1 MQCQIKP
8 VTSRALLSV
17 LFVLFL
23 SACGGGGGSSSG
35 DGSSS
40 SGVQENTD
48 LESTTSAD
56 STRSSNTTASNGS
69 FTMKWTAPVAR
80 TDGTPLSLSD
90 ISGFFVYYGKSSGN
104 YTSFV
109 DVPDGTATSVTV
121 TDVPVGTWYVV
132 MTTYDDSGL
141 ESAYSAEIT
150 KTSR

>member
-8 VTSRALLSV
+8 VTSRALPSV

-40 SGVQENTD
+40 SGV
-48 LESTTSAD
+48 
-56 STRSSNTTASNGS
+56 SNGS
-69 FTMKWTAPVAR
+69 FTLKWTAPVAR

-132 MTTYDDSGL
+132 MTTYDDSGR